1 MKEHEKNS
9 GREDTADLQEMS
21 GKMAKDDVKYIEY
34 TEMLYFFSCSVF
46 RMKQED
52 AFTSCK
58 DVDGI
63 GSLPYAI
70 KKDVKQ
76 YLLKLNNVQI
86 RSLDNTYP

>member
-1 MKEHEKNS
+1 MFYS
-9 GREDTADLQEMS
+9 
-21 GKMAKDDVKYIEY
+21 
-34 TEMLYFFSCSVF
+34 FSVF

-58 DVDGI
+58 VVDGI

-86 RSLDNTYP
+86 RGLDNTYPWVLKGPAEELPRIANTIFTQIFEKWRNSKEKELPK